1 MKRKSEEMNLTPKS
15 AVMEE
20 PLPVSDKSLPVSF
33 TSSESSGPSSSE
45 SSSESDSEYE
55 IEEIYQ
61 LKEWFPPDH
70 WKADSE
76 NVTVTDVTV
85 NNHTVTLVESR
96 TSTGL
101 FRKEMRI
108 EADPSDFK

>member
-1 MKRKSEEMNLTPKS
+1 MLRISVKIIFQPEKT
-15 AVMEE
+15 
-20 PLPVSDKSLPVSF
+20 LPVSF
-33 TSSESSGPSSSE
+33 TSSESSGPSTSE

-70 WKADSE
+70 WKAEND

-85 NNHTVTLVESR
+85 NNHTVSK
-96 TSTGL
+96 SMNK
-101 FRKEMRI
+101 KE
-108 EADPSDFK
+108 FKIFCF